1 MRATEARDHA
11 VDRCRMEVPV
21 AARAQASATAL
32 AAPARGIDVVLVED
46 DERLAD
52 VLRRALR
59 EDGAVVHWFTD
70 AETALARCR
79 QQPPDLMLLDLELPG
94 LSGFDAAR
102 LLRSH
107 APTARVPILVSSG
120 HSDPASRIAAWAS
133 GADCVLVKP
142 FELRELRAAVAS
154 LASRG
159 RALQDLEDGW
169 DVLATLAHIVDLRCL
184 DARGHMERCARL
196 ARAFGSLLG
205 LDGKD
210 LLALERSGYLHD
222 IGKVGVPVEVLN
234 KPGPLTP
241 EERLIMQEHPVVG
254 ARICSHLST
263 LERVVPVIR
272 HHHERF
278 DGTGYPDRL
287 AGTDIPLLARVF
299 QVVDIFEALISP
311 RCYKAPMPA
320 AEALATL
327 RREAAQGAWDP
338 GLVARFEQA
347 VRDGGWSSLGLPA

>member
-1 MRATEARDHA
+1 MG
-11 VDRCRMEVPV
+11 
-21 AARAQASATAL
+21 ARAGAAAPERP

-59 EDGAVVHWFTD
+59 EDGAVVHWFAD
-70 AETALARCR
+70 AETALQRCR
-79 QQPPDLMLLDLELPG
+79 RQPPDLLLLDLELPG

-102 LLRSH
+102 LIREH
-107 APTARVPILVSSG
+107 PPTARVPILVSSG
-120 HSDPASRIAAWAS
+120 HGDPASRIAAWAS
-133 GADCVLVKP
+133 GADCVMVKP
-142 FELRELRAAVAS
+142 FELREMRAAVAS
-154 LASRG
+154 LATRG
-159 RALQDLEDGW
+159 RALQDVEDGW
-169 DVLATLAHIVDLRCL
+169 DVLAALAQIVDLRCL

-205 LDGKD
+205 LDEKD

-222 IGKVGVPVEVLN
+222 IGKVGVPCDVLN

-241 EERLIMQEHPVVG
+241 EERLLMQEHPLIG

-272 HHHERF
+272 HHHERW
-278 DGTGYPDRL
+278 DGSGYPDGLR
-287 AGTDIPLLARVF
+287 GTGIPLLARVF
-299 QVVDIFEALISP
+299 QVVAVFEALISP
-311 RCYKAPMPA
+311 RCYKPPMPV

-327 RREAAQGAWDP
+327 RGEADAGAWDP
-338 GLVARFEQA
+338 ALVERFEQA
-347 VRDGGWSSLGLPA
+347 VREGGWSSLGLPA